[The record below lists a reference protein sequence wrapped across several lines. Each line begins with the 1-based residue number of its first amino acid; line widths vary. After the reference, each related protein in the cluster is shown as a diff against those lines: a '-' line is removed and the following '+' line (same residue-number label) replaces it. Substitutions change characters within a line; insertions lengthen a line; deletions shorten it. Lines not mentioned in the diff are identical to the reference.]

1 MIFSMK
7 VQVCKGSSCSGKYSK
22 YITTRLENDTK
33 FYKWKDVEVSECSC
47 IWQCKKWANIKILN
61 QTHNYMTPTK
71 ASQLILKELR

>member
-47 IWQCKKWANIKILN
+47 IWQCKKWANI
-61 QTHNYMTPTK
+61 
-71 ASQLILKELR
+71 